1 MSELVVLLTVSD
13 EVPVKLLMEY
23 LKVAVMLVKEKPL
36 AARNCQKT
44 ELTAGLADTEHVIVM
59 SFPVMTLYVLGRF
72 IDGKLPETTKTAVA
86 CPVPT
91 ELVAE
96 HL

>member
-23 LKVAVMLVKEKPL
+23 LKEAEMLVNVIPL
-36 AARNCQKT
+36 ATWNCQKT
-44 ELTAGLADTEHVIVM
+44 ELTAGLADTVHVIVM

-72 IDGKLPETTKTAVA
+72 IDGKPKQ
-86 CPVPT
+86 
-91 ELVAE
+91 
-96 HL
+96 